1 MKPTRKFIKG
11 RTYFVFDDQSKKG
24 WAIIRP
30 SKTQEVCDERDNT
43 IIKGVAL
50 ATMNTH
56 WDKDQFIRGDG
67 QCTYPMEKC
76 EGISVY
82 NRQTRPATDMEKA
95 ILDLVIET
103 GEALTEAEM
112 KSVKRHMTI
121 EELGI

>member
-1 MKPTRKFIKG
+1 MKPNRKFIKG

-24 WAIIRP
+24 WAIMRP
-30 SKTQEVCDERDNT
+30 SKTQEVCDERENT

-82 NRQTRPATDMEKA
+82 NRQTRPATDLEKA
-95 ILDLVIET
+95 ILDLAIET
-103 GEALTEAEM
+103 GEALTEDEM
-112 KSVKRHMTI
+112 KSIKRHMII
-121 EELGI
+121 EVLGI

>member
-1 MKPTRKFIKG
+1 MKPNRKFIKG
-11 RTYFVFDDQSKKG
+11 RTYFVFDDQTKNG

-30 SKTQEVCDERDNT
+30 SKTQEVCDERENT

-56 WDKDQFIRGDG
+56 WDKDQFIRSDG

-82 NRQTRPATDMEKA
+82 NRQTRPATDLEKA
-95 ILDLVIET
+95 ILDLAIET

>member
-1 MKPTRKFIKG
+1 MPNRKFIKG
-11 RTYFVFDDQSKKG
+11 RTYFVFDDQSKNG

-30 SKTQEVCDERDNT
+30 SKTQEVCNERENT

-82 NRQTRPATDMEKA
+82 NRQTRPATDLEKA
-95 ILDLVIET
+95 ILDLAIET
-103 GEALTEAEM
+103 GEALTEDEM
-112 KSVKRHMTI
+112 KSIKRHMII
-121 EELGI
+121 EVLGI

>member
-1 MKPTRKFIKG
+1 MKPNRKFIKG

-95 ILDLVIET
+95 ILDLAIET

-112 KSVKRHMTI
+112 KSIKRHMSI